1 MFIFLSKLLPNF
13 VYPLGLVCIF
23 IILALILYRKPAWQR
38 LVLVLAL
45 VVLWLGS
52 TRWIALGMVR
62 SLEWRYLP
70 MTQMPSADAI
80 VLLGGGTE
88 SAEYPRQTVELNSS
102 GDRVLYAAWLYKQ
115 GKAPHILLSGGLI
128 DWLDTGSTPAED
140 MAVILDMMGVP
151 KEALWLEST
160 SRNTYENAVN
170 SRKLLNEKG
179 INRIILVT
187 SALHMPRSV
196 DLFKHQGFDVIPA
209 PTDYSV
215 TQAAWQRLTD
225 PNLATQL
232 LNLMPNIDNL
242 SSVTRALK
250 EYLGMLVYR
259 LRGWM

>member
-13 VYPLGLVCIF
+13 VYPLGLVCIL
-23 IILALILYRKPAWQR
+23 IILALILFRKPAWQR

-45 VVLWLGS
+45 VVIWLGS

-128 DWLDTGSTPAED
+128 EWLDTGSTPAED

-151 KEALWLEST
+151 KEAIWLEST

-170 SRKLLNEKG
+170 SRKFLNEKG

>member
-38 LVLVLAL
+38 LVLLLAL

-128 DWLDTGSTPAED
+128 DWLDTGNTPAED

-170 SRKLLNEKG
+170 SRKFLNEKG

>member
-1 MFIFLSKLLPNF
+1 
-13 VYPLGLVCIF
+13 
-23 IILALILYRKPAWQR
+23 
-38 LVLVLAL
+38 VLAL

-170 SRKLLNEKG
+170 SRKFLNEKG

-196 DLFKHQGFDVIPA
+196 DLFKHQGFHVIPA

>member
-70 MTQMPSADAI
+70 MTLMPSADAI

-128 DWLDTGSTPAED
+128 DWLDTGNTPAED

-170 SRKLLNEKG
+170 SRKFLNEKG

>member
-70 MTQMPSADAI
+70 ITQMPSADAI

-102 GDRVLYAAWLYKQ
+102 GDRVLYAAWLYRQ

-128 DWLDTGSTPAED
+128 EWLDTGSTPAED
-140 MAVILDMMGVP
+140 MAVILDMMGAP
-151 KEALWLEST
+151 KEAIWLEST

-170 SRKLLNEKG
+170 SFKFLNEKG

>member
-38 LVLVLAL
+38 LVLLLAL

-115 GKAPHILLSGGLI
+115 AKAPHILLSGGLI

-170 SRKLLNEKG
+170 SRKFLNEKG

>member
-128 DWLDTGSTPAED
+128 DWLDTGNTPAED

>member
-128 DWLDTGSTPAED
+128 DWLDTGNTPAED

-170 SRKLLNEKG
+170 SRKFLNEKG

-215 TQAAWQRLTD
+215 TQAAWQRLTN

>member
-170 SRKLLNEKG
+170 SRKFLNEKG

-225 PNLATQL
+225 PNLATQF

>member
-1 MFIFLSKLLPNF
+1 M
-13 VYPLGLVCIF
+13 
-23 IILALILYRKPAWQR
+23 
-38 LVLVLAL
+38 LAL

>member
-70 MTQMPSADAI
+70 ITQMPSADAI

-102 GDRVLYAAWLYKQ
+102 GDRVLYAAWLYRQ

-128 DWLDTGSTPAED
+128 EWLDTGSTPAED

-151 KEALWLEST
+151 KEAIWLEST

-170 SRKLLNEKG
+170 SFKFLNEKG

>member
-45 VVLWLGS
+45 VVIWLGS

-88 SAEYPRQTVELNSS
+88 SAEHPRQTVELNSS

-170 SRKLLNEKG
+170 SRKFLNEKG

-215 TQAAWQRLTD
+215 TQATWQRLTD

-232 LNLMPNIDNL
+232 LNLMPSIDNL

>member
-170 SRKLLNEKG
+170 SRKFLNEKG

-232 LNLMPNIDNL
+232 LNLMPSIDNL

>member
-1 MFIFLSKLLPNF
+1 M
-13 VYPLGLVCIF
+13 
-23 IILALILYRKPAWQR
+23 
-38 LVLVLAL
+38 LAL

-128 DWLDTGSTPAED
+128 DWLDTGNTPAED

-170 SRKLLNEKG
+170 SRKFLNEKG

-215 TQAAWQRLTD
+215 TQAAWQRLTN

>member
-38 LVLVLAL
+38 LVLLLAL

-170 SRKLLNEKG
+170 SRKFLNEKG

>member
-170 SRKLLNEKG
+170 SRKFLNEKG